1 MRTHSSSFRSR
12 GTVPSFITVRKCA
25 IIVRRWLGRSA
36 TVRNMLGMLP
46 RSFWNV
52 SKIGA
57 TSGGDRKSTRLNSSH
72 DQISYAV
79 FCLKKKKNHTKRRYS
94 SYTHTR
100 DYTSK
105 RGPYSRCVT
114 DDTCE
119 SLHNAMWRPHS
130 HPTSRTIHCTCCTQ

>member
-79 FCLKKKKNHTKRRYS
+79 FCLKKKKEPHNHGEAEPDSRWS
-94 SYTHTR
+94 ALAVLR
-100 DYTSK
+100 D
-105 RGPYSRCVT
+105 R
-114 DDTCE
+114 
-119 SLHNAMWRPHS
+119 L
-130 HPTSRTIHCTCCTQ
+130 